1 MGPEIWSNPK
11 IGVMRTHQ
19 ANMRVG
25 SEQKEW
31 RIATSGEQRGC
42 RTGSERRRPIVFKYA
57 QPLTISSAIRFLLHP
72 KPESA
77 SDSSCSQGLFSLR
90 AKAISAKCVV
100 TKTNDP
106 QVIKELS
113 VLLCI
118 KRLFFR
124 PVFFT
129 EAGSVASAESTRQG
143 FSAIKQRSLESFISS
158 QRRRESATHS
168 TSMPPSKRQSILF
181 CRRTVICRACCN
193 AS

>member
-1 MGPEIWSNPK
+1 
-11 IGVMRTHQ
+11 MRTHQ

-42 RTGSERRRPIVFKYA
+42 RTGSERRRPIEFKYA

-106 QVIKELS
+106 QVIAELYM
-113 VLLCI
+113 LLCI
-118 KRLFFR
+118 KRLFFRFR

-143 FSAIKQRSLESFISS
+143 FSAIKQRSPRNSCQMAPGPWGRLVENISGKLAFFPPRPATYSVLEHLDGTGELYI
-158 QRRRESATHS
+158 QPT
-168 TSMPPSKRQSILF
+168 TP
-181 CRRTVICRACCN
+181 
-193 AS
+193 